1 MSRADRCHMARAL
14 VLARRGLTTTD
25 PNPRV
30 GCVIAL
36 GNERIGE
43 GWHERAGAPHAEVN
57 ALAAAG
63 QRAEGATAYVTLE
76 PCAHIGRTPPCTDAL
91 IGARLARVVVATI
104 DPNPL
109 VRGSGIARLRK
120 AGIAV
125 EVGLLEGEARTLN
138 PGFFQRMQAG
148 RPYVRV
154 KLAASLDG
162 RTATADG
169 ESRWITGEPARADV
183 QRFRARSSAILSG
196 IGTILRDNPRLTVR
210 PSVVRPPLRV
220 IVDSRFRTPPGARL
234 FRESGPVLIAGV
246 AGAAGAAQIL
256 RVSGAEIA
264 VFEATQGRVPLADL
278 LGLLATRGV
287 NELWTEAGPTLAG
300 SLIGEGLA
308 DEIIL
313 YLAPRLLGASARG
326 LFDLPG
332 LLRLEESP
340 RLKIVDV
347 RPVGGDW
354 RVIARLENTGQ

>member
-1 MSRADRCHMARAL
+1 MSRADQCHMARAHA
-14 VLARRGLTTTD
+14 LARRGLTTTD

-36 GNERIGE
+36 GDERVGE

-57 ALAAAG
+57 ALVSAG
-63 QRAEGATAYVTLE
+63 PRAVGATAYVTLE
-76 PCAHIGRTPPCTDAL
+76 PCAHIGRTPPCADAL
-91 IGARLARVVVATI
+91 INARLARVVVAAI

-109 VRGSGIARLRK
+109 VRGSGIARLRA
-120 AGIAV
+120 AGITV
-125 EVGLLEGEARTLN
+125 EVGLLEGETRALN
-138 PGFFQRMQAG
+138 PGFFQRMQVG
-148 RPYVRV
+148 RPYVRL

-196 IGTILRDNPRLTVR
+196 IGTVLRDDPLLTVR
-210 PSVVRPPLRV
+210 PSAARPPLRV

-234 FRESGPVLIAGV
+234 LREPGPVLIAGV
-246 AGAAGAAQIL
+246 TGETGSAQAL
-256 RVSGAEIA
+256 RVSGAEVA
-264 VFEATQGRVPLADL
+264 VFEAARGRVPLADL

-287 NELWTEAGPTLAG
+287 NEIWTEAGPTLAG
-300 SLIGEGLA
+300 SLIEEGLA

-313 YLAPRLLGASARG
+313 YLAPRLLGARARG

-332 LLRLEESP
+332 LSRLEESP

-347 RPVGGDW
+347 RPVGEDW
-354 RVIARLENTGQ
+354 RVIACLESTGH